1 MFLSRGLI
9 ILRNCKKF
17 SACQKSVY
25 SLSDNVNLSSICIS
39 DPSIVQFP
47 RCKSY
52 KRNTKSLLP
61 YRIANENCEE
71 VLHSQDVKDNIETHM
86 HDKFRVLLNPAK
98 HIEILNTGKCEA
110 PADSKSLQVSV
121 VGIPN
126 AGKSTLVNQL
136 IGSNICP
143 HSQKVHTTRENVHG
157 ILTKDSIQVIFEA
170 SKLCEV
176 DIYARIYGN
185 YFFSYRLLFIV
196 GGLTR
201 PKLVNRLV
209 KVLMWIIRDII

>member
-9 ILRNCKKF
+9 ILRTCKKF

-25 SLSDNVNLSSICIS
+25 SLSDNVTLSSICIS

-47 RCKSY
+47 RGKSS

-157 ILTKDSIQVIFEA
+157 ILTKDSIQVIFQVSMCHYSTA
-170 SKLCEV
+170 
-176 DIYARIYGN
+176 
-185 YFFSYRLLFIV
+185 
-196 GGLTR
+196 LTYKYINC
-201 PKLVNRLV
+201 PSDQTPNRLTQ
-209 KVLMWIIRDII
+209 L